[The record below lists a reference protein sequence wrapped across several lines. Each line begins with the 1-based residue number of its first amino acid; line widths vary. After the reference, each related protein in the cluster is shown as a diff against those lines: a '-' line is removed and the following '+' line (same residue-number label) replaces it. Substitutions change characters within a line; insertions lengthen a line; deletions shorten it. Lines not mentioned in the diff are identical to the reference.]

1 MPMPHMIQ
9 KNKRSLIAIWA
20 GVIVVAILFAF
31 VGGVFEASD
40 PKEQT
45 AKTIKLKTELVTQ
58 ITALGYVQQP
68 INMPVGYKRVKV
80 EIIPLSKTATG
91 CEEVLQR
98 FSNTTDT
105 DNSFIDIYSSVLSC
119 EFPRPDD
126 AQVFNVSD
134 YAGWKSD
141 TNKNISVLLEIVV
154 NANRIRVESSLEISQ
169 MTSSLGAFVPFSEKA
184 PKDSLKIS

>member
-1 MPMPHMIQ
+1 MDI
-9 KNKRSLIAIWA
+9 
-20 GVIVVAILFAF
+20 
-31 VGGVFEASD
+31 
-40 PKEQT
+40 
-45 AKTIKLKTELVTQ
+45 
-58 ITALGYVQQP
+58 
-68 INMPVGYKRVKV
+68 KRVKV

-91 CEEVLQR
+91 CRGVLQR

-169 MTSSLGAFVPFSEKA
+169 MTSFFGCLCPFFGKSSKRFF
-184 PKDSLKIS
+184 KISLKINLYLHSAAYQRHPGR